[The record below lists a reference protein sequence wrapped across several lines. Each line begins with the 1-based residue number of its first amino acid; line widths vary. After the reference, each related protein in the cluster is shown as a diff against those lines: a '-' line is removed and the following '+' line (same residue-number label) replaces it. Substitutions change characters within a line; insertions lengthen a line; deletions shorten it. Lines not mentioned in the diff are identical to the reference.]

1 MSRISRVGY
10 FKFKYEEKLSP
21 EVYGNIRNTLIQTF
35 HEWKGQQYVPNMV
48 HPAIQWSKRDPL
60 LESEIIDIKQIQNS
74 INVENTK
81 KQKIEDN
88 IYSKLNISPAMA
100 EIIEPKF
107 KKVCLSSTS
116 IEYEIHYLIP
126 RGIIWSNNSCAYDS
140 IFTVLF
146 SIWCGNKN
154 LWHYKFQEIYNP
166 FIRALTDGFN
176 DVDNNR
182 KTLETICSV
191 RPEGSEKT
199 MPNQKKILTLN
210 VNNYKDKH

>member
-1 MSRISRVGY
+1 
-10 FKFKYEEKLSP
+10 
-21 EVYGNIRNTLIQTF
+21 
-35 HEWKGQQYVPNMV
+35 
-48 HPAIQWSKRDPL
+48 
-60 LESEIIDIKQIQNS
+60 
-74 INVENTK
+74 
-81 KQKIEDN
+81 
-88 IYSKLNISPAMA
+88 MA